1 MILRYFLI
9 FISLIIS
16 QVIVFNNIQFSSYIN
31 PAFYILFIFLLPLNT
46 PAWLRLISA
55 FILGFIIDMFSQSPG
70 LHTSATVLIAFLQPG
85 IISFFKATD
94 IDIDKSNSLSRLGFQ
109 WFSSSLIV
117 MVLIHQLSYFI
128 LEIFSFNHFLDTFYR
143 VIFSTFATFIAILLA
158 QLVIY
163 KKQQ

>member
-1 MILRYFLI
+1 MIIRFFLI
-9 FISLIIS
+9 FIGLLIS
-16 QVIVFNNIQFSSYIN
+16 QVLVFNNIQFSSYIN
-31 PAFYILFIFLLPLNT
+31 PSFYILFIFLLPIST

-55 FILGFIIDMFSQSPG
+55 FLLGFIIDMFSQSPG
-70 LHTSATVLIAFLQPG
+70 LHTSSSVLIAFLQPG
-85 IISFFKATD
+85 IISFFKTSE
-94 IDIDKSNSLSRLGFQ
+94 IENDKPNTLSRLGFQ

-117 MVLIHQLSYFI
+117 MVLIHQAAYFI